1 MTVIVCF
8 KIAVQFGTRIV
19 YPLVEVQIFQRINGT
34 AVFVRALGVEYA
46 KYVRLTADEAQ
57 ISLDALAKL
66 HSAVQGV
73 THHNHFVMTAR
84 R

>member
-1 MTVIVCF
+1 MSVHD
-8 KIAVQFGTRIV
+8 
-19 YPLVEVQIFQRINGT
+19 T
-34 AVFVRALGVEYA
+34 AVFVGALGVEYA
-46 KYVRLTADEAQ
+46 KYVRLAADEAQ